1 MLGQQGQYLDR
12 AGVYLDQAGYPIQAQ
27 PTSMAYGAPQFC
39 PQMSGLSPLQAH
51 PSAGPSMRAV
61 RVHTFGGPEVLQVEA
76 HVPVPE
82 VGEEQVMVRV
92 IVAGINPVETYIREG
107 QYSRL
112 PELPYCP
119 GTDAAG
125 YVHHV
130 GRRVTTLKV
139 GDRVFVSGNSS
150 FRNNSGSYAQF
161 VVTDATYVFPLH
173 PRLSFA
179 QGASL
184 GVPFFTAYKALIL
197 RARTKPGETVLV
209 HGASGAVGTAAVQIA
224 RALGAIVVGT
234 AGTKDGMD
242 VVTRCGAHHV
252 FNHNH
257 KSYEKKMVDHIGCFD
272 VIIEHLANIN
282 LGHDVQMLKERARVM
297 VVGCRGGVNINPRH
311 LMMPE
316 ASICGVALGTTSNAE
331 WAEMGAAIVAGIES
345 GWVSPV
351 INKEYSMEEAQQV
364 HYDII
369 HSKGAKGKLVL
380 RVAEE

>member
-1 MLGQQGQYLDR
+1 MALTALAFQRAQSCCNSVLRSAVQHRTFSSSYLLQKSRMLGQQQQQAMFPGVGQY
-12 AGVYLDQAGYPIQAQ
+12 VDQAGYSVQAPMSPMAGYPPVQ
-27 PTSMAYGAPQFC
+27 SQHPGYCAPPVSGMSSMSVANSIT
-39 PQMSGLSPLQAH
+39 MK
-51 PSAGPSMRAV
+51 AV
-61 RVHTFGGPEVLQVEA
+61 RVQRFGGPEVLQVDCQ
-76 HVPVPE
+76 VPIPE
-82 VGEEQVMVRV
+82 VGDEQVMVRV
-92 IVAGINPVETYIREG
+92 IFAGINPVETYIREG

-125 YVHHV
+125 YVQQV
-130 GRRVTTLKV
+130 GRRVTNLKV

-150 FRNNSGSYAQF
+150 ISNNSGSYAQY
-161 VVTDATYVFPLH
+161 VVTDSTYVFPLH

-197 RARTKPGETVLV
+197 RAQTRPGETVLI

-224 RALGAIVVGT
+224 RALGALVVGT
-234 AGTKDGMD
+234 AGTKEGMD
-242 VVTRCGAHHV
+242 VVSQCGAHHV

-257 KSYEKKMVDHIGCFD
+257 KNYEKKMVDHLGTGFD

-311 LMMPE
+311 LMLPE
-316 ASICGVALGTTSNAE
+316 ASIRGVN
-331 WAEMGAAIVAGIES
+331 
-345 GWVSPV
+345 
-351 INKEYSMEEAQQV
+351 INPRHLLLPE
-364 HYDII
+364 
-369 HSKGAKGKLVL
+369 
-380 RVAEE
+380 

>member
-1 MLGQQGQYLDR
+1 
-12 AGVYLDQAGYPIQAQ
+12 
-27 PTSMAYGAPQFC
+27 
-39 PQMSGLSPLQAH
+39 
-51 PSAGPSMRAV
+51 
-61 RVHTFGGPEVLQVEA
+61 
-76 HVPVPE
+76 
-82 VGEEQVMVRV
+82 VMVRV
-92 IVAGINPVETYIREG
+92 VVAGINPVETYIREG

-112 PELPYCP
+112 PELPYTP

-125 YVHHV
+125 FVHQI
-130 GRRVTTLKV
+130 GRRVSNIKV

-150 FRNNSGSYAQF
+150 FSNNSGSYAQF
-161 VVTDATYVFPLH
+161 VVTDSTYVFPLH
-173 PRLSFA
+173 PRLTFA

-197 RARTKPGETVLV
+197 RAKTKPGETVLV

-282 LGHDVQMLKERARVM
+282 LGHDVQMLKPQARVM

-316 ASICGVALGTTSNAE
+316 ASICGVALGTTSPAE

-345 GWVSPV
+345 GWVNPV
-351 INKEYSMEEAQQV
+351 INKEYAMEEAQQV

-380 RVAEE
+380 RVAADE

>member
-1 MLGQQGQYLDR
+1 MITPR
-12 AGVYLDQAGYPIQAQ
+12 IKR
-27 PTSMAYGAPQFC
+27 M
-39 PQMSGLSPLQAH
+39 LSPLMSHQPPAMFPPSSQQQPQPQFLPDGQANY
-51 PSAGPSMRAV
+51 SVSSYMSNMSITGLAMRAV
-61 RVHTFGGPEVLQVEA
+61 RVSRFGGPEVLQVENNVA
-76 HVPVPE
+76 VPE
-82 VGEEQVMVRV
+82 VGPDQVMVRV

-112 PELPYCP
+112 PDLPYTP
-119 GTDAAG
+119 GTDASG
-125 YVHHV
+125 YVQQI
-130 GRRVTTLKV
+130 GKNVTSLKV
-139 GDRVFVSGNSS
+139 GDRVFVCGST
-150 FRNNSGSYAQF
+150 NNSGSYAQY
-161 VVTDATYVFPLH
+161 VVTDSTYVFPLH

-197 RARTKPGETVLV
+197 RAETKPGETVLV

-224 RALGAIVVGT
+224 RALGTTVVGT

-242 VVTRCGAHHV
+242 VVSRCGAHHV

-257 KSYEKKMVDHIGCFD
+257 KSYEKKMVDHLGTGFD

-282 LGHDVQMLKERARVM
+282 LGHDIQMLKEHARVM

-316 ASICGVALGTTSNAE
+316 ASIRGVALGTSTPKE

-345 GWVSPV
+345 GWVNPV
-351 INKEYSMEEAQQV
+351 INKEYSMEEVQQV

-380 RVAEE
+380 RVGEE

>member
-1 MLGQQGQYLDR
+1 M
-12 AGVYLDQAGYPIQAQ
+12 
-27 PTSMAYGAPQFC
+27 
-39 PQMSGLSPLQAH
+39 LSPLMSHQPPAMFPPSSQQQQPQFLPDGQANY
-51 PSAGPSMRAV
+51 SVSSYMSNMSVTGLAMRAV
-61 RVHTFGGPEVLQVEA
+61 RVSRFGGPEVLQVENNVA
-76 HVPVPE
+76 VPE
-82 VGEEQVMVRV
+82 VGPDQVMVRV

-112 PELPYCP
+112 PDLPYTP
-119 GTDAAG
+119 GTDASG
-125 YVHHV
+125 YVQQI
-130 GRRVTTLKV
+130 GKNVTSLKV
-139 GDRVFVSGNSS
+139 GDRVFVCGST
-150 FRNNSGSYAQF
+150 NNSGSYAQY
-161 VVTDATYVFPLH
+161 VVTDSTYVFPLH

-197 RARTKPGETVLV
+197 RAETRPGETVLV

-224 RALGAIVVGT
+224 RALGTTVVGT

-242 VVTRCGAHHV
+242 VVSRCGAHHV

-257 KSYEKKMVDHIGCFD
+257 KSYEKKMVDHLGTGFD

-282 LGHDVQMLKERARVM
+282 LGHDIQMLKEHARVM

-316 ASICGVALGTTSNAE
+316 ASIRGVALGTSTPKE

-345 GWVSPV
+345 GWVNPV
-351 INKEYSMEEAQQV
+351 INKEYSMDEVQQV

-380 RVAEE
+380 RVGEE

>member
-1 MLGQQGQYLDR
+1 MFTTAGQYVDQNGYSLQSPVSPV
-12 AGVYLDQAGYPIQAQ
+12 AGFSPGHQNINYC
-27 PTSMAYGAPQFC
+27 TSAP
-39 PQMSGLSPLQAH
+39 PPVGGLS
-51 PSAGPSMRAV
+51 SMSVASPV
-61 RVHTFGGPEVLQVEA
+61 SMKAIRVQRFGGPEVLQVDSQ
-76 HVPVPE
+76 VPIPE
-82 VGEEQVMVRV
+82 MGEDQVMVRV
-92 IVAGINPVETYIREG
+92 IFAGINPVETYIREG
-107 QYSRL
+107 QYARL

-119 GTDAAG
+119 GTDASG
-125 YVHHV
+125 FVHQV
-130 GRRVTTLKV
+130 GRRVTQLKV

-150 FRNNSGSYAQF
+150 ITNNSGSYAQY

-179 QGASL
+179 QGAAL

-197 RARTKPGETVLV
+197 RAEAKPGETVLI

-224 RALGAIVVGT
+224 RALGATVVGT

-242 VVTRCGAHHV
+242 VVSRCGAHHV

-282 LGHDVQMLKERARVM
+282 LGHDVQMLKEKARVM

-316 ASICGVALGTTSNAE
+316 ASITGVALGTTSPQE
-331 WAEMGAAIVAGIES
+331 WARMGAAIVAGIES
-345 GWVSPV
+345 GWVNPV
-351 INKEYSMEEAQQV
+351 INKEYAMDEVQQV

-380 RVAEE
+380 KVAEE